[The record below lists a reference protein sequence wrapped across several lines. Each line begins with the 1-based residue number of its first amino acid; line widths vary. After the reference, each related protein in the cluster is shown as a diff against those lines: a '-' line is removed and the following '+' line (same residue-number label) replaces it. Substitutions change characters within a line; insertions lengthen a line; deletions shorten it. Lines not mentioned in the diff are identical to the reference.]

1 MDTENSTPSEAG
13 APERGDALD
22 DVRTVVVKVGTNV
35 LSRPDGDMA
44 LGRIHGLIENLAD
57 LRRRGIR
64 VILVSSGA
72 ISMGMNRLEFDKRPT
87 SLQDKQACAAIGQ
100 IQLMAVYQ
108 QGFDRYQLPTAQ
120 LLLTEDDFASRTRYL
135 NLRNTMFRLLDMGV
149 LPIVNENDSISTSEI
164 EEPGAGKGAVFGDND
179 ELSALV
185 ASKLDADLLLLL
197 TDVNGLYASSPDP
210 GNGENEKPISIVRE
224 ITSEI
229 TAMAADSRD
238 ERSRGGMASKLQA
251 ITIAVQSGIPAVI
264 VNGLTADVVRDVLA
278 GEDVG
283 TLFLPGKRLK
293 SRKHWIAYA
302 SSTTGL
308 TEINPGAREA
318 LVERG
323 SSLLFT
329 GAVRIEGEFK
339 RGDVISIIDGDGQEF
354 ARGISNYD
362 SLQAE
367 ALLGKDLDEI
377 ADADFPE
384 FITRDNIALKE

>member
-1 MDTENSTPSEAG
+1 MDTENSTRSEAG
-13 APERGDALD
+13 TPERGDALK

-57 LRRRGIR
+57 LRRRGIK

-135 NLRNTMFRLLDMGV
+135 NLRNTMFKLLEMGV

-164 EEPGAGKGAVFGDND
+164 EEPEAGKGAVFGDND

-210 GNGENEKPISIVRE
+210 GNGEKPLSIVRE

-229 TAMAADSRD
+229 TAMAADNRD
-238 ERSRGGMASKLQA
+238 ERSRGGMGSKLQA
-251 ITIAVQSGIPAVI
+251 ITIAVQSGIPAII
-264 VNGLTADVVRDVLA
+264 VNGLTADVVRDALA

-308 TEINPGAREA
+308 AEINPGAREA

-329 GAVRIEGEFK
+329 GTVRVEGDFK
-339 RGDVISIIDGDGQEF
+339 RGDVISIIDDDGQEF

-362 SLQAE
+362 SRQAE
-367 ALLGKDLDEI
+367 ALLGKELDEI

>member
-1 MDTENSTPSEAG
+1 MNTENSTRSEAG
-13 APERGDALD
+13 TPERGDALK

-57 LRRRGIR
+57 LRRRGIK

-135 NLRNTMFRLLDMGV
+135 NLRNTMFRLLEMGV

-210 GNGENEKPISIVRE
+210 GNGEKPLSIVRE

-229 TAMAADSRD
+229 TAMAEDSRD
-238 ERSRGGMASKLQA
+238 ERSRGGMGSKLQA
-251 ITIAVQSGIPAVI
+251 ITIAVQSGIPAII
-264 VNGLTADVVRDVLA
+264 VNGLTADVVRDALA

-308 TEINPGAREA
+308 AEINPGAREA

-329 GAVRIEGEFK
+329 GTVRIEGDFK
-339 RGDVISIIDGDGQEF
+339 RGDVISIIDDDGQEF

-362 SLQAE
+362 SRQAE
-367 ALLGKDLDEI
+367 ALLGKELDEI

>member
-1 MDTENSTPSEAG
+1 MNTENSTRSESG
-13 APERGDALD
+13 TPERGDALK

-57 LRRRGIR
+57 LRRRGIK

-72 ISMGMNRLEFDKRPT
+72 ISMGMNRLEYDKRPT

-135 NLRNTMFRLLDMGV
+135 NLRNTMFRLLEMGV

-164 EEPGAGKGAVFGDND
+164 EEPGTGKGAVFGDND

-210 GNGENEKPISIVRE
+210 GNGEKPLSIVRE

-229 TAMAADSRD
+229 TAMAEDSRD
-238 ERSRGGMASKLQA
+238 ERSRGGMGSKLQA
-251 ITIAVQSGIPAVI
+251 ITIAVQSGIPAII
-264 VNGLTADVVRDVLA
+264 VNGLTADVVRDALA

-308 TEINPGAREA
+308 AEINPGAREA
-318 LVERG
+318 LAERG

-329 GAVRIEGEFK
+329 GTVRIEGDFK
-339 RGDVISIIDGDGQEF
+339 RGDVISIIDDDGQEF

-362 SLQAE
+362 SRQAE
-367 ALLGKDLDEI
+367 ALLGKELDEI

>member
-1 MDTENSTPSEAG
+1 MNTENSTRSESG
-13 APERGDALD
+13 TPERGDALK

-57 LRRRGIR
+57 LRRRGIK

-135 NLRNTMFRLLDMGV
+135 NLRNTMFRLLEMGV

-164 EEPGAGKGAVFGDND
+164 EEPGTGKGAVFGDND

-210 GNGENEKPISIVRE
+210 GNGEKPLSIVRE

-229 TAMAADSRD
+229 TAMAEDSRD
-238 ERSRGGMASKLQA
+238 ERSRGGMGSKLQA
-251 ITIAVQSGIPAVI
+251 ITIAVQSGIPAII
-264 VNGLTADVVRDVLA
+264 VNGLTADVVRDALA

-308 TEINPGAREA
+308 AEINPGAREA
-318 LVERG
+318 LAERG

-329 GAVRIEGEFK
+329 GTVRIEGDFK
-339 RGDVISIIDGDGQEF
+339 RGDVISIIDDDGQEF

-362 SLQAE
+362 SRQAE
-367 ALLGKDLDEI
+367 ALLGKELDEI

>member
-1 MDTENSTPSEAG
+1 MNTENSTRSESATPG
-13 APERGDALD
+13 RGDALE

-57 LRRRGIR
+57 LRRRGIK

-72 ISMGMNRLEFDKRPT
+72 ISMGMNRLEYDKRPT

-135 NLRNTMFRLLDMGV
+135 NLRNTMFRLLEMGV

-197 TDVNGLYASSPDP
+197 TDVNGLYSSSPNP
-210 GNGENEKPISIVRE
+210 GNGEDEKPLSIVRE
-224 ITSEI
+224 ITDEI
-229 TAMAADSRD
+229 TAMAEDNRD
-238 ERSRGGMASKLQA
+238 ERSRGGMTSKLQA

-264 VNGLTADVVRDVLA
+264 ANGLTADVVRDVLA
-278 GEDVG
+278 GEDAG

-293 SRKHWIAYA
+293 SRKRWIAYA
-302 SSTTGL
+302 SSTTASRRSTREPGRPSSSGARACCSRAPSGSR
-308 TEINPGAREA
+308 EISTGATSSASSTAMARNSPGASATTIPARRRRCSA
-318 LVERG
+318 R
-323 SSLLFT
+323 SSM
-329 GAVRIEGEFK
+329 RSPMP
-339 RGDVISIIDGDGQEF
+339 ISPSSSP
-354 ARGISNYD
+354 ATIS
-362 SLQAE
+362 L
-367 ALLGKDLDEI
+367 
-377 ADADFPE
+377 
-384 FITRDNIALKE
+384 

>member
-1 MDTENSTPSEAG
+1 MNTENSTRSESG
-13 APERGDALD
+13 APERGDALE

-57 LRRRGIR
+57 LRRRGIK

-135 NLRNTMFRLLDMGV
+135 NLRNTMFKLLEMGV

-210 GNGENEKPISIVRE
+210 GNGEKPLSIVRE

-229 TAMAADSRD
+229 TAMAADRRD
-238 ERSRGGMASKLQA
+238 ERSRGGMGSKLQA
-251 ITIAVQSGIPAVI
+251 ITIAVQSGIPAII
-264 VNGLTADVVRDVLA
+264 VNGLTADVVRDALA

-308 TEINPGAREA
+308 AEINPGAREA

-329 GAVRIEGEFK
+329 GTVRVEGDFK
-339 RGDVISIIDGDGQEF
+339 RGDVISIIDDDGQEF

-362 SLQAE
+362 SRQAE
-367 ALLGKDLDEI
+367 ALLGKELDEI

>member
-1 MDTENSTPSEAG
+1 MDTENSTRSEAG
-13 APERGDALD
+13 APERGDALK

-57 LRRRGIR
+57 LRRRGIK

-135 NLRNTMFRLLDMGV
+135 NLRNTMFKLLEMGV

-164 EEPGAGKGAVFGDND
+164 EEPGTGKGAVFGDND

-210 GNGENEKPISIVRE
+210 GNGEKPLSIVRE

-229 TAMAADSRD
+229 TAMAEDSRD
-238 ERSRGGMASKLQA
+238 ERSRGGMGSKLQA
-251 ITIAVQSGIPAVI
+251 ITIAVQSGIPAII
-264 VNGLTADVVRDVLA
+264 VNGLTADVVRDALA

-308 TEINPGAREA
+308 AEINPGAREA

-329 GAVRIEGEFK
+329 GTVRIEGDFK
-339 RGDVISIIDGDGQEF
+339 RGDVISIIDDDGQEF

-362 SLQAE
+362 SRQAE
-367 ALLGKDLDEI
+367 ALLGKELDEI

>member
-1 MDTENSTPSEAG
+1 MTTESSNQSKAG
-13 APERGDALD
+13 GNDRKTALA

-35 LSRPDGDMA
+35 LSRDDGEMA

-57 LRRRGIR
+57 LNRRGIK

-72 ISMGMNRLEFDKRPT
+72 ISMGMNRLEFKDRPS
-87 SLQDKQACAAIGQ
+87 SLRDKQACAAIGQ

-135 NLRNTMFRLLDMGV
+135 NLRNTMFRLLEMGV

-164 EEPGAGKGAVFGDND
+164 EEPEDRKGSVFGDND

-197 TDVNGLYASSPDP
+197 TDVDGLYPGSPA
-210 GNGENEKPISIVRE
+210 GEEAENGKPLSIVRE

-229 TAMAADSRD
+229 TAMANDSLA

-251 ITIAVQSGIPAVI
+251 ITIALQSGIPAVI
-264 VNGLTADVVRDVLA
+264 VNGMKADIVREALE

-302 SSTTGL
+302 SATTGL
-308 TEINPGAREA
+308 TEINPGAKDA
-318 LVERG
+318 LAERG
-323 SSLLFT
+323 SSLLFK
-329 GAVRIEGEFK
+329 GVVRVEGDFS
-339 RGDVISIIDGDGQEF
+339 RGDVISIVDDGGQEI

-362 SLQAE
+362 SSQATE
-367 ALLGKDLDEI
+367 LLGKELDEI
-377 ADADFPE
+377 ADVDFPE

>member
-1 MDTENSTPSEAG
+1 MNTENSTRSESG
-13 APERGDALD
+13 APERGDALE

-35 LSRPDGDMA
+35 LSRADGDMA

-57 LRRRGIR
+57 LRRRGIK

-72 ISMGMNRLEFDKRPT
+72 ISMGMNRLEYDKRPT

-135 NLRNTMFRLLDMGV
+135 NLRNTMFRLLEMGV

-197 TDVNGLYASSPDP
+197 TDVNGLYSSSPNP
-210 GNGENEKPISIVRE
+210 GNGEDEKPLSIVRE
-224 ITSEI
+224 ITDEI
-229 TAMAADSRD
+229 TAMAEDNRD
-238 ERSRGGMASKLQA
+238 ERSRGGMTSKLQA

-264 VNGLTADVVRDVLA
+264 ANGLTADVVRDVLA
-278 GEDVG
+278 GEDAG

-293 SRKHWIAYA
+293 SRKRWIAYA

-308 TEINPGAREA
+308 AEINTGAREA

-329 GAVRIEGEFK
+329 GTVRIEGDFN
-339 RGDVISIIDGDGQEF
+339 RGDVISIIDGDGQEC

-362 SLQAE
+362 SRQAE
-367 ALLGKDLDEI
+367 ALLGKELDEI

>member
-1 MDTENSTPSEAG
+1 MNTENSTRSEAG
-13 APERGDALD
+13 TPERGDALK

-57 LRRRGIR
+57 LRRRGIK

-135 NLRNTMFRLLDMGV
+135 NLRNTMFRLLEMGV

-164 EEPGAGKGAVFGDND
+164 EEPGTGKGAVFGDND

-210 GNGENEKPISIVRE
+210 GNGEKPLSIVRE

-229 TAMAADSRD
+229 TAMAGDSSD
-238 ERSRGGMASKLQA
+238 ERSRGGMGSKLQA
-251 ITIAVQSGIPAVI
+251 ITIAVQSGIPAII
-264 VNGLTADVVRDVLA
+264 VNGLTADVVRDALA

-308 TEINPGAREA
+308 AEINPGAREA
-318 LVERG
+318 LAERG

-329 GAVRIEGEFK
+329 GTVRIEGDFK
-339 RGDVISIIDGDGQEF
+339 RGDVISIIDDDGQEF

-362 SLQAE
+362 SRQAE
-367 ALLGKDLDEI
+367 ALLGKELDEI

>member
-1 MDTENSTPSEAG
+1 MNTENSTRSESG
-13 APERGDALD
+13 TPERGDALE

-57 LRRRGIR
+57 LRRRDIK

-135 NLRNTMFRLLDMGV
+135 NLRNTMFRLLEMGV

-164 EEPGAGKGAVFGDND
+164 EEPGTGKGAVFGDND

-210 GNGENEKPISIVRE
+210 GNGEKPLSIVRE

-229 TAMAADSRD
+229 TAMAEDSRD
-238 ERSRGGMASKLQA
+238 ERSRGGMGSKLQA
-251 ITIAVQSGIPAVI
+251 ITIAVQSGIPAII
-264 VNGLTADVVRDVLA
+264 VNGLTADVVRDALA

-308 TEINPGAREA
+308 AEINPGAREA
-318 LVERG
+318 LAERG

-329 GAVRIEGEFK
+329 GTVRIEGDFK
-339 RGDVISIIDGDGQEF
+339 RGDVISIIDDDGQEF

-362 SLQAE
+362 SRQAE
-367 ALLGKDLDEI
+367 ALLGKELDEI

>member
-1 MDTENSTPSEAG
+1 MNTENSTRSESG
-13 APERGDALD
+13 TPERGDALK

-57 LRRRGIR
+57 LRRRGIK

-135 NLRNTMFRLLDMGV
+135 NLRNTMFRLLEMGV

-164 EEPGAGKGAVFGDND
+164 EEPEAGKGAVFGDND

-210 GNGENEKPISIVRE
+210 GNGEKPLSIVRE

-229 TAMAADSRD
+229 TAMAEDSRD
-238 ERSRGGMASKLQA
+238 ERSRGGMGSKLQA
-251 ITIAVQSGIPAVI
+251 ITIAVQSGIPAII
-264 VNGLTADVVRDVLA
+264 VNGLTADVVRDALA

-308 TEINPGAREA
+308 AEINPGAREA

-329 GAVRIEGEFK
+329 GTVRVEGDFK
-339 RGDVISIIDGDGQEF
+339 RGDVISIIDDDGQEF

-362 SLQAE
+362 SRQAE
-367 ALLGKDLDEI
+367 ALLGKELDEI